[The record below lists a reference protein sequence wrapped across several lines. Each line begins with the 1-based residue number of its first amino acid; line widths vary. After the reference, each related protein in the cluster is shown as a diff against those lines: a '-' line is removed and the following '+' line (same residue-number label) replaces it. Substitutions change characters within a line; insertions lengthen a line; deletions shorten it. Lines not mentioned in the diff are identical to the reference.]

1 VGLVKRQR
9 SNSKPKKYK
18 PNKSREISEKIILCV
33 WILSLISAGW
43 FTYFETADTALVG
56 MLRVLYPLVMIPV
69 LFSPFDKKTDSLKVL
84 QSSFSEDGI
93 INTLISWA
101 LTLGL
106 VLGLMFFSIL
116 GFSRF
121 IKFLME
127 IL

>member
-1 VGLVKRQR
+1 MKSQR

-18 PNKSREISEKIILCV
+18 PNKSPEISKKIILCV
-33 WILSLISAGW
+33 WILSLVSAGW
-43 FTYFETADTALVG
+43 FTYFETADTAFVG
-56 MLRVLYPLVMIPV
+56 MLRTIYPLVMIPV
-69 LFSPFDKKTDSLKVL
+69 LISPFDKKNDSLKIL
-84 QSSFSEDGI
+84 ESSLSEDGI
-93 INTLISWA
+93 VNFVMSWA